1 MPLQNLK
8 QIWREFR
15 QDSAGHR
22 FRNRYYRRREI
33 VATRGTTLGRLLV
46 LFVALL
52 CLAIAVPLMVLP
64 GPAFVFF
71 AIAGVILAG
80 ESRLLATLFDYLEVR
95 VRYWI
100 RRWKNRRNRRRKP
113 HAQTPS

>member
-1 MPLQNLK
+1 MPLRNLK

-22 FRNRYYRRREI
+22 FRKRYHRRRQI
-33 VATRGTTLGRLLV
+33 VAQRGSTLGRLFA

-52 CLAIAVPLMVLP
+52 CLAIAVPLIVLP

-80 ESRLLATLFDYLEVR
+80 ESRLLATFFDYLELR
-95 VRYWI
+95 PSHWI
-100 RRWKNRRNRRRKP
+100 QRWQNRPK
-113 HAQTPS
+113 AITTQTPS